1 MRSEALD
8 ITIETRD
15 KAIWLFLSGPF
26 HAEQVP
32 GMKEK
37 IAGLIEDGN
46 KKVVIDMENVTDI
59 DETVPQM
66 FLMLLNLVRGKGGDI
81 LFIFKNETVTR
92 VFVPVKSLFSIYPDT
107 QSLPTGGLFSN
118 LKRRS
123 RVLTRKTGIRLSR
136 PIAVALLI
144 TLSGWILTL
153 FFIIHLQN
161 QRIREQ
167 EVEMRSVS
175 EWKRSATVELKTLRE
190 RMRPFEQLG
199 IVKDVP
205 SQQKQSP

>member
-15 KAIWLFLSGPF
+15 RSMWLSLSGPF

-46 KKVVIDMENVTDI
+46 RKIIIDMESISDI
-59 DETVPQM
+59 DESVPQM
-66 FLMLLNLVRGKGGDI
+66 FLSLLNLVRGKGGDI
-81 LFIFKNETVTR
+81 LFIFKNETVSKT
-92 VFVPVKSLFSIYPDT
+92 FLPFKSLFSIYPDA
-107 QSLPTGGLFSN
+107 QSLPTGGLFSS
-118 LKRRS
+118 LRRRS

-136 PIAVALLI
+136 PIAIVLSV

-153 FFIIHLQN
+153 FFIIAVQH
-161 QRIREQ
+161 QRIRQQ
-167 EVEMRSVS
+167 EIEIRSAS
-175 EWKRSATVELKTLRE
+175 EWKRNAAAEIKTLRD
-190 RMRPFEQLG
+190 RLKPLEQLG
-199 IVKDVP
+199 IIKDAP
-205 SQQKQSP
+205 PKQSP